1 MSKVLSMCA
10 YVHMYVYI
18 YTYVCTSR
26 YTHTYGGL
34 NNNISE
40 VMCLALATKTKRLTL
55 SLIFLF
61 FSFLFFLGGFFFCIH
76 DLRMNSVVKRNAT
89 DTSGMQSNHCFCQ
102 GVQVHV
108 RMCLSA
114 KQLKSLHGRL
124 KQWKHWLW
132 LSRRSQHPA
141 EVISIP
147 MDTQGLALRIHLT
160 RCYLKSRNTANLSQ

>member
-1 MSKVLSMCA
+1 MHLHFEVGSENTNRMKLPIKQRWRGFFWGRDSWVPSTLECKMSALNL
-10 YVHMYVYI
+10 
-18 YTYVCTSR
+18 
-26 YTHTYGGL
+26 THT
-34 NNNISE
+34 
-40 VMCLALATKTKRLTL
+40 RLF
-55 SLIFLF
+55 FLF

-147 MDTQGLALRIHLT
+147 MDTQGLAPRIHLT

>member
-1 MSKVLSMCA
+1 MERLFLRSRQLGSL
-10 YVHMYVYI
+10 YI
-18 YTYVCTSR
+18 GMQNECPKFNA
-26 YTHTYGGL
+26 HQ
-34 NNNISE
+34 
-40 VMCLALATKTKRLTL
+40 A
-55 SLIFLF
+55 FFF
-61 FSFLFFLGGFFFCIH
+61 FSFLFCFFWGFFFCIH

-147 MDTQGLALRIHLT
+147 MDTQGLAPRIHLT
-160 RCYLKSRNTANLSQ
+160 RCYLKSQNTANLSQ